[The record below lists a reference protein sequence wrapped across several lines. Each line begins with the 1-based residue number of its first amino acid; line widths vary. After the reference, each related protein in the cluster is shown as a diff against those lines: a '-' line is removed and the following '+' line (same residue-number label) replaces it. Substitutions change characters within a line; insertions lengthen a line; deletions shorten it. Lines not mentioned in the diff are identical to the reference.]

1 MYSLTQSVE
10 HSVEV
15 FNLSKKFGDFAAVDD
30 ISFAVDKGEIF
41 GFLGPNGAGKST
53 TIRMLCGIIP
63 PTSGHGNVGGLSIT
77 GDLQLIKQ
85 SIGYMSQK
93 FSLYDDLSPFENLDF
108 YSGVYPIPR
117 EKRKDRV
124 ARALAL
130 AGLED
135 RQDDLTG
142 NLAGGQKQRLA
153 LACSLLHEPQILFL
167 DEPTAGVDPLSRRN
181 FWEIIYNLSQSGVTI
196 FVTTHYMDEAEH
208 CDRIAFINSG
218 KLIKIG
224 SPKELKMSGQKLE
237 EIRCDKWLGAFQIIK
252 EHESEIGEAAL
263 FGTSIHL
270 KPRPGGKERFAALLA
285 QSGIKIYESR
295 QIAPSLEDIF
305 VALLKSA

>member
-10 HSVEV
+10 ISVEV
-15 FNLSKKFGDFAAVDD
+15 FNLRKQFGDFTAVND
-30 ISFAVDKGEIF
+30 ISFSVQKGEIF

-63 PTSGHGNVGGLSIT
+63 PSSGHGTVGGFSIT
-77 GDLQLIKQ
+77 GDLLLIKQ

-93 FSLYDDLSPFENLDF
+93 FSLYDDLSPYENLEF

-117 EKRKDRV
+117 EKRKDRI
-124 ARALAL
+124 ARAIAL
-130 AGLED
+130 SALED
-135 RQDDLTG
+135 RKDDLTG
-142 NLAGGQKQRLA
+142 NLSGGQKQRLA
-153 LACSLLHEPQILFL
+153 LACSLLHEPPILFL

-181 FWEIIYNLSQSGVTI
+181 FWEIIYNLSQSGVTV

-224 SPKELKMSGQKLE
+224 SPKELKDSGEQLI
-237 EIRCDKWLGAFQIIK
+237 EIVCDNWLTAFQILK
-252 EHESEIGEAAL
+252 EKEQEIGESAL
-263 FGTSIHL
+263 FGTTIHL
-270 KPRPGGKERFAALLA
+270 TPKPGGEAILKKLLE
-285 QSGIKIYESR
+285 QSGVTVCSQRK
-295 QIAPSLEDIF
+295 IAPSLEDIF
-305 VALLKSA
+305 VALLKSK

>member
-1 MYSLTQSVE
+1 MQLAE
-10 HSVEV
+10 AKNSVEV
-15 FNLSKKFGDFAAVDD
+15 FNLTKKFGDFIAVDD
-30 ISFAVDKGEIF
+30 ISFSVQKGEIF

-53 TIRMLCGIIP
+53 TIRMLCGIIR
-63 PTSGHGNVGGLSIT
+63 PTSGRGMIGGLPIT
-77 GDLQLIKQ
+77 GDLQLIKK

-93 FSLYDDLSPFENLDF
+93 FSLYDDLSPLENLDF

-117 EKRKDRV
+117 SKRNDRIIK
-124 ARALAL
+124 ALELAALA
-130 AGLED
+130 D
-135 RQDDLTG
+135 RKDDLTG
-142 NLAGGQKQRLA
+142 NLSGGLKQRLA
-153 LACSLLHEPQILFL
+153 LACSLLHEPEILFL

-224 SPKELKMSGQKLE
+224 SPSQLKESGQKLL
-237 EIRCDKWLGAFQIIK
+237 EIECDNWLAAFQVLK
-252 EHESEIGEAAL
+252 KHEAEIGESAL

-270 KPRPGGKERFAALLA
+270 TPQPGGAAILTKLLDE
-285 QSGIKIYESR
+285 SGVKICKRRE
-295 QIAPSLEDIF
+295 IAPSLEDVF
-305 VALLKSA
+305 VALLKSN